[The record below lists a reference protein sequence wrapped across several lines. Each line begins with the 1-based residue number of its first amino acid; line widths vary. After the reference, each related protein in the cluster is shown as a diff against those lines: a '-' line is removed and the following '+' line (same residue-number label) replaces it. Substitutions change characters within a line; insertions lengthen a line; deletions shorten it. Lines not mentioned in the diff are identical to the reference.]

1 MIRERAS
8 LLHYT
13 YIVLFF
19 FSGAL
24 EPNPSKKRGMST
36 YKERESS
43 VVGVLYTG
51 LVAQSS

>member
-13 YIVLFF
+13 YFVLFF

-24 EPNPSKKRGMST
+24 EPNPCKKRTRKGR
-36 YKERESS
+36 KRESAA
-43 VVGVLYTG
+43 VGVLYTG